1 MHLLELLVL
10 RPLELLLEEHNHF
23 LHIAAGGKAKDNT
36 DSLSADLEVSATQI
50 SQPCGTMRY
59 KSMKQT

>member
-23 LHIAAGGKAKDNT
+23 LHIAAGGEAKDNT
-36 DSLSADLEVSATQI
+36 DSLSADLEVSAT
-50 SQPCGTMRY
+50 
-59 KSMKQT
+59 